1 MIYISFGTDFC
12 HRIIPSSIPDKD
24 SSHSGSPSRKAH
36 NPAAPIM
43 PKVRK
48 TKQSEEQK
56 KLDTISRNI
65 ANYVG
70 NSEGQE
76 RI

>member
-1 MIYISFGTDFC
+1 MLFEVATVILAALLPVFFLFGF
-12 HRIIPSSIPDKD
+12 SKKKK
-24 SSHSGSPSRKAH
+24 KAH
-36 NPAAPIM
+36 NPAAPIV

>member
-1 MIYISFGTDFC
+1 MLFKVATVILAALLPVFFLFGFSC
-12 HRIIPSSIPDKD
+12 GAK
-24 SSHSGSPSRKAH
+24 KAH
-36 NPAAPIM
+36 NPVAPIM